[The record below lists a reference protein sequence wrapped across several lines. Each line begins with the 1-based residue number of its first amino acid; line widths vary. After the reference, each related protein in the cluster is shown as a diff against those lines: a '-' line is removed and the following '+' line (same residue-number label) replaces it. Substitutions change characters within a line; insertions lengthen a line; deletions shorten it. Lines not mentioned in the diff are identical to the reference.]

1 MKVTIIGGAGRM
13 GRWFI
18 NYFLKGG
25 HEITISDKRSE
36 EAKAISQSMNIK
48 LARNNIEATKGAE
61 IIVVSTPINVTPK
74 VLREIYEKIPKS
86 ATVMEISSLKSQV
99 MSELKKIAMNG
110 IKTLSIHPLFGPG
123 TAETL
128 EEKIALVPV
137 LNPQNELKLAKTIF
151 PKTELVVVD
160 VEEHDRS
167 MALTLSLPHFM
178 NIVFAS
184 VVGQEDINALK
195 KLGGPTFTIQH
206 ILSEGVMS
214 EDPLLYS
221 SIQIDNK
228 FTSQFLEK
236 FISNAVTLKQH
247 IKEKKSRRFIQF
259 FSDARALL
267 LKDNEFEV
275 AYEKMYKILEVLKKN
290 QKQNQTG

>member
-25 HEITISDKRSE
+25 HDITISDKRSE
-36 EAKAISQSMNIK
+36 EAKAISQSVNVR
-48 LARNNIEATKGAE
+48 LARNNIEAVKDAE
-61 IIVVSTPINVTPK
+61 IIIVSTPINVTPK
-74 VLREIYEKIPKS
+74 VLREISEKIPKS

-99 MSELKKIAMNG
+99 MFELRKIAKSG

-123 TAETL
+123 TTEAF
-128 EEKIALVPV
+128 EERVALVPV
-137 LNPQNELKLAKTIF
+137 LNADYELRLAKTIF
-151 PKTELVVVD
+151 PKTQLVVVD
-160 VEEHDRS
+160 VEEHDRA

-195 KLGGPTFTIQH
+195 KLGGPTFTIQLA
-206 ILSEGVMS
+206 LSEGVMS
-214 EDPLLYS
+214 ENPLLYS

-228 FTSQFLEK
+228 FTTQMLER
-236 FISNAVTLKQH
+236 FISNANTLKQH
-247 IKEKKSRRFIQF
+247 ITEKKSEGFLQF
-259 FSDARALL
+259 FSNTRTLL
-267 LKDNEFEV
+267 LKDNEFDA
-275 AYEKMYKILEVLKKN
+275 AYEKMYKILEVLKEK
-290 QKQNQTG
+290 